1 MSGVPDRFLDVAEMN
16 TLGNLL
22 FLFTCFQMAKI
33 TRTDMW
39 QTGRG
44 KDLSD
49 VHVTRK
55 KEPSLAMGPG
65 IRDPG
70 VQPLQ

>member
-1 MSGVPDRFLDVAEMN
+1 
-16 TLGNLL
+16 
-22 FLFTCFQMAKI
+22 
-33 TRTDMW
+33 MW